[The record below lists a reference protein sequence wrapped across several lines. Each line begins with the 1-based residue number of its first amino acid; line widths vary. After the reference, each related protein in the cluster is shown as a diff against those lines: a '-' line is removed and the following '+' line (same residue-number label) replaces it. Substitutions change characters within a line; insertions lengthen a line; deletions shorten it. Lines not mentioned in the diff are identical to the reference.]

1 MCRASG
7 YQGPLNRCSF
17 YGSKEAGAK
26 LNAMLEL
33 GQSKPWPEALKAMTG
48 EDQVDASALMEY
60 FQPLLVWLKEQN
72 NGQKEGW
79 TVSADPQKAN

>member
-1 MCRASG
+1 
-7 YQGPLNRCSF
+7 
-17 YGSKEAGAK
+17 
-26 LNAMLEL
+26 
-33 GQSKPWPEALKAMTG
+33 MTG

-72 NGQKEGW
+72 KGQKEGW